1 MKETQRLWD
10 YIDENFDGSA
20 SAFARSIGKFRQEVN
35 RWNCKFKPKEAK
47 GRWHSAI
54 VHDGSIWM
62 MCNYKRSDYETMEF
76 EGATYRKVFTFGDEK

>member
-10 YIDENFDGSA
+10 YIDENFENATKFGESL
-20 SAFARSIGKFRQEVN
+20 GEFRQQVS
-35 RWNCKFKPKEAK
+35 RWNCKFKPPEHK

-62 MCNYKRSDYETMEF
+62 LCNYKRSDYETMEF